1 MTSPHTMND
10 NKYKILFDYGA
21 YEGMKF
27 YDEKDFDTVDEAV
40 KFAVGLNYATRF
52 IIVKVYWTPN

>member
-1 MTSPHTMND
+1 MND